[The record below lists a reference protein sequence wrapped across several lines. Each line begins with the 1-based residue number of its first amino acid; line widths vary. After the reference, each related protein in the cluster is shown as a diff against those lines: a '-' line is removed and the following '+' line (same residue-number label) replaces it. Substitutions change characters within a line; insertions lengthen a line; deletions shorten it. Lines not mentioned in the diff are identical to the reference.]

1 MSYVD
6 TFGLLKR
13 SDRSRTGSWFW
24 LNAAEQFRDP
34 GVRRIEHG
42 GNSKD
47 AKVAPVSRPKP
58 VLLRRSADAR
68 SRPWTVLSDLLSHR
82 RPHSAVSSLRVCTI
96 GLSVNTRNPKPK
108 TTPTPSLVIALL
120 YSLCIQLNIST
131 SSHHADWLLASG
143 CFRHLVHRLPVLK
156 TLLALFGV
164 ESCSSF
170 AWEVL

>member
-24 LNAAEQFRDP
+24 LDAAEQFRDP

-108 TTPTPSLVIALL
+108 TTPTPWFLVLMDSLPLFTVYTVLE
-120 YSLCIQLNIST
+120 
-131 SSHHADWLLASG
+131 
-143 CFRHLVHRLPVLK
+143 LVTILPFFQFQYP
-156 TLLALFGV
+156 T
-164 ESCSSF
+164 CT
-170 AWEVL
+170 